1 MAKLYFRS
9 PKFKL
14 WNEILMVKIV
24 DKDSS
29 VSSGADASRSDTS
42 AQELAAL
49 RNAISRLKDQH
60 ALELR
65 QIEIAS
71 SKAEL
76 AMAHQLKQVG
86 LQANAPTKGHAS
98 SHEQRGLLEKLL
110 FRKNGRPC
118 KPLRL
123 LLFSNTGLPRSFAKR
138 IVFHKNG
145 APRRCYLQWMKS
157 SEYQQLP
164 RAHQI

>member
-1 MAKLYFRS
+1 
-9 PKFKL
+9 
-14 WNEILMVKIV
+14 MVKKIG
-24 DKDSS
+24 KDSTIYS
-29 VSSGADASRSDTS
+29 DEDAGGSDTS
-42 AQELAAL
+42 ARDLAAL
-49 RNAISRLKDQH
+49 QNTIERLKDQH

-71 SKAEL
+71 LKAEF
-76 AMAHQLKQVG
+76 AMARQLKQVG
-86 LQANAPTKGHAS
+86 LQANTPTTGVAFNNGQS
-98 SHEQRGLLEKLL
+98 GLLETLF

-123 LLFSNTGLPRSFAKR
+123 LLFSKKGRPRSFAKR

-145 APRRCYLQWMKS
+145 SPRRFFLEWMKS

-164 RAHQI
+164 DAHIF